1 MPKRA
6 IIPRTPPTDAPTM
19 APVDRELSLD
29 VGKDSGNVVAGVV
42 ALGTPNELV
51 EDKPSIGGK
60 ILNAG
65 ERWTLLE
72 LESSVILNWYC
83 WVVGMSDG
91 ITSVA
96 MPVFW
101 SVAVWQKLVRIVLA
115 SQLGNAEMFCCIA
128 YRSMLQCCRRRT
140 LEPVG
145 W

>member
-101 SVAVWQKLVRIVLA
+101 SVEVNVTMLPAPDAGTSWMVTVRGDGFVH
-115 SQLGNAEMFCCIA
+115 
-128 YRSMLQCCRRRT
+128 SMV
-140 LEPVG
+140 VG
-145 W
+145 